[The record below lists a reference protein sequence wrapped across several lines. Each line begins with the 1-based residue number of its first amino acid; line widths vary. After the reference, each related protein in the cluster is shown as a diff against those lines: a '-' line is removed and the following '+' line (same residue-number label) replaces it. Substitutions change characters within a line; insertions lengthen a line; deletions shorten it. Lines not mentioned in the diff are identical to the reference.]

1 MLTVGSVPSA
11 HVYVRHLQPV
21 DAVGHDDRVVYPP
34 DPTPEGATA
43 PGQWWPPVMLRPDW
57 IADHAIEIDVLHVH
71 FGFESSTPAELA
83 ETVAALRKHRVPLVL
98 TVHDLHN
105 PHEPDPTAHLAR
117 LAVLVPAATEVITLT
132 DGAAREIADRWGV
145 RATVVPHPHVVPL
158 DSFGDRA
165 RTGAPTVLGLHAKH
179 LRANSDPVP
188 VARALLDIARDRDG
202 VHVRVDLDDAVVD
215 PDSTWFAPTV
225 VDELR
230 SLAEDPRLDLRVH
243 PRFDDDALW
252 AYLREIDASVLP
264 YRFGTHSG
272 WLEACHDVGTPV
284 IAPRCGYFDEQHG
297 CTTFGFDDAG
307 VDLESLA
314 AAVDAVMG
322 HTTASRPADPDERRR
337 ERDAVA
343 AAHAEIYR
351 RAMVSA

>member
-21 DAVGHDDRVVYPP
+21 DAVGDDERVVRPP
-34 DPTPEGATA
+34 DPTPAGATA

-57 IADHAIEIDVLHVH
+57 IAEHAIEIDVLHVH

-83 ETVAALRKHRVPLVL
+83 ETVAALATHRVPLVL

-105 PHEPDPTAHLAR
+105 PHEADPSAHLAR
-117 LAVLVPAATEVITLT
+117 LAVLVPAAAEVVTLT
-132 DGAAREIADRWGV
+132 HGAAREIAERWGV
-145 RATVVPHPHVVPL
+145 TATVVPHPHVVPL
-158 DSFGDRA
+158 DDFASRA
-165 RTGAPTVLGLHAKH
+165 ERSTHAVLGLHAKH

-188 VARALLDIARDRDG
+188 VARALLDIARDRGD
-202 VHVRVDLDDAVVD
+202 VSVRVDLDDAVVD
-215 PDSTWFAPTV
+215 PDSTWFAPHV
-225 VDELR
+225 VDEFR
-230 SLAEDPRLDLRVH
+230 SLAQDPRLDLRVH

-284 IAPRCGYFDEQHG
+284 IAPRCGYFHEQHG
-297 CTTFGFDDAG
+297 CATYTFDDTG
-307 VDLESLA
+307 VDVASLA
-314 AAVDAVMG
+314 AAVDEVVARAG
-322 HTTASRPADPDERRR
+322 TSRPADPDERRR

-343 AAHAEIYR
+343 AAHAEVYR